1 MAFKK
6 YDLTVFIGRMAPL
19 HDAHVENIETA
30 LSLGDKVLVLLG
42 SANAPRDEKNPFTN
56 EQRIEM
62 LRLAFPDQTN
72 FDTLAD
78 SLLIE
83 TMNDQPSNDLWAAA
97 VQSRANG
104 VLASLNVEHPVKIA
118 IVGHKK
124 DESSFYLDLF
134 PTWDFIETGA
144 KMHGDDEMA
153 ATKIR
158 ELMFEGTFQD
168 AQPMMPQSIWK
179 FIDEKYIGQKL
190 FRELLAEYQFHK
202 SYPAIR
208 RAKYPINDVTAD
220 AVVLCKSHILLIIRG
235 NIPGKGKYALPGGF
249 LNIDETVLQGAI
261 RELLEETKLHVPY
274 KVLEKSII
282 DVKLFDNPKRSL
294 RGRIM
299 TFAHTFKIDTNHDG
313 SLPRVYG
320 ADDAAKA
327 FWVPISEI
335 MAPERATDFFEDH
348 HNIIMTMI
356 GRAAKQD
363 I

>member
-1 MAFKK
+1 MVDTSFPFCFNHRHILRGSKVAFKK

-158 ELMFEGTFQD
+158 ELMF
-168 AQPMMPQSIWK
+168 
-179 FIDEKYIGQKL
+179 
-190 FRELLAEYQFHK
+190 
-202 SYPAIR
+202 
-208 RAKYPINDVTAD
+208 
-220 AVVLCKSHILLIIRG
+220 
-235 NIPGKGKYALPGGF
+235 
-249 LNIDETVLQGAI
+249 
-261 RELLEETKLHVPY
+261 
-274 KVLEKSII
+274 KV
-282 DVKLFDNPKRSL
+282 RSK
-294 RGRIM
+294 M
-299 TFAHTFKIDTNHDG
+299 
-313 SLPRVYG
+313 
-320 ADDAAKA
+320 
-327 FWVPISEI
+327 
-335 MAPERATDFFEDH
+335 
-348 HNIIMTMI
+348 HN
-356 GRAAKQD
+356 R
-363 I
+363 